1 MPSGALRGG
10 EVPSGAHSAAL
21 ETLHDKV
28 ADRAAVRAFRP
39 RRRIPAVIVAVLLT
53 LLGLLL
59 AVETLSA
66 LFGRPLRLVP
76 YDRMLAWASSTS
88 WSNPWFLLGSALV
101 ALLGLA
107 LLATALAPGKLKMVP
122 VRSGHR
128 DLIIGVRP
136 KSVARALA
144 HAAEQVPGV
153 RSARATLR
161 GGTFT
166 VIPTT
171 SGWRKR
177 DEFRKDV
184 RDAVLARLAELD
196 PAHPYRVAVHVK
208 ERK

>member
-1 MPSGALRGG
+1 M
-10 EVPSGAHSAAL
+10 
-21 ETLHDKV
+21 HDKV

-39 RRRIPAVIVAVLLT
+39 RRRIPAVVVAILLT

-66 LFGRPLRLVP
+66 LFGSPLRLVP
-76 YDRMLAWASSTS
+76 YDRMLGWASSTL
-88 WSNPWFLLGSALV
+88 WTNPWFLLGSALV
-101 ALLGLA
+101 TLLGLA
-107 LLATALAPGKLKMVP
+107 LLAAALVPGKPKMVP

-128 DLIIGVRP
+128 DLIIGLRP
-136 KSVARALA
+136 RSVARALA
-144 HAAEQVPGV
+144 RAAEQVPGV
-153 RSARATLR
+153 RSARAKLR

-166 VIPTT
+166 VTPTT

-184 RDAVLARLAELD
+184 RDAVLAKLAELD
-196 PAHPYRVAVHVK
+196 PVHPYRVAVHVK